1 MRLLYSCSELGLGHA
16 SRTIALGKRLEL
28 NGHDVF
34 FYSGGKSYQLLSK
47 EFKHVYP
54 CTPVAWYENAR
65 GISTSASLLNILVP
79 LPYFNYKESRVEIK
93 NSNAMETTRRY
104 YDLRQHIKKIKPNL
118 IIADG
123 DMHAL
128 RLAHRWNFPAVY
140 ITNLIR
146 PSYGFSPFLNPGERF
161 TERYVK
167 QCSKIIIPDVPPPYT
182 VCEYNLSN
190 LDKMGLTGKVEFAGG
205 FLDMTPV
212 RGSEVHVFA
221 SISGPFGT
229 RAKLTQMI
237 LPVLKELKVKSV
249 VSLGLPGEKKSARFG
264 NCAVHTWLSWDER
277 QECMRNARL
286 IIFSGGHIT
295 CFETIKYAKPSV
307 CVPTQPEQL
316 GNAVKLQD
324 LGCTV
329 LAKKAEQLRLA
340 VRKVEVHKQ
349 LFKSRIQAL
358 NKFANRFKGLD
369 RAVEVIENIE
379 K

>member
-264 NCAVHTWLSWDER
+264 NCAVHTWLSLDER

>member
-264 NCAVHTWLSWDER
+264 NCAVHTWLSLDER

-286 IIFSGGHIT
+286 IIFSGGDIT

-307 CVPTQPEQL
+307 CIQTQPEQL